1 MKKAILTL
9 VASIA
14 ILPTL
19 SLAAYTGD
27 VVQYYNTNKALRTL
41 ESSVWP
47 ISVSTL
53 EILTQSGQKLTHILE
68 QKVICQVWSD
78 ACYADKTAKAG
89 FNIDVE
95 AFTQGQEKVTGKK
108 VNFINLWERLFTIPH
123 F

>member
-1 MKKAILTL
+1 MRKAILTL
-9 VASIA
+9 VASITL
-14 ILPTL
+14 LPTL

-27 VVQYYNTNKALRTL
+27 VVQYYNTNKSLRTL

-47 ISVSTL
+47 ISVATL
-53 EILTQSGQKLTHILE
+53 EVVNLSGSKYTQLVE

-95 AFTQGQEKVTGKK
+95 AFTIGQEKVTGKK